1 MRQHRQK
8 FANQLSILMQN
19 QNLREKLGMN
29 AKKYVKQY
37 SHEKIWQ
44 EWDSVLKQLMQR
56 RTHE

>member
-1 MRQHRQK
+1 M
-8 FANQLSILMQN
+8 LMASSN
-19 QNLREKLGMN
+19 AIGKASEMLGN